1 MDMRDRYGRPQG
13 LSMENDLPFPLLKV
27 LSTDLYPRWYF
38 PDFMVRASLELIPSF
53 AALVFFFG
61 AISRYKDLVLAK
73 SLILDDVVCSVVSL
87 EDGFN
92 ISTAVPGVDG
102 SM

>member
-1 MDMRDRYGRPQG
+1 MKTASTKAEHSRPLQRNRLQG

-38 PDFMVRASLELIPSF
+38 PDLMVRASLELMPSF

-61 AISRYKDLVLAK
+61 AISLLCESRSYE
-73 SLILDDVVCSVVSL
+73 VS
-87 EDGFN
+87 DSG
-92 ISTAVPGVDG
+92 
-102 SM
+102 